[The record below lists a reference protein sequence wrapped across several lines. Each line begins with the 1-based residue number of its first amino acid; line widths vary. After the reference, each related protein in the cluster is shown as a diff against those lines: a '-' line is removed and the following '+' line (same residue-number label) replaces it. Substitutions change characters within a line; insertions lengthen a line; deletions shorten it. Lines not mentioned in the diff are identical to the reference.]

1 MVCVEFQRDVVEFV
15 LRHLD
20 VGVGI
25 DLVALHDV
33 IGSDFLA
40 GVGIDLGVFD
50 AVAGLAVDLI
60 EADLFA
66 IRRRRIKGD
75 RAGHERKAQEAF
87 PVGAGGHGI
96 LRNATDD
103 VQGYHRRTGFQS

>member
-1 MVCVEFQRDVVEFV
+1 GRFQRDVIELV
-15 LRHLD
+15 LRDFD
-20 VGVGI
+20 VGVGV

-33 IGSDFLA
+33 VVGDLLA
-40 GVGIDLGVFD
+40 GVGVDLGIFD
-50 AVAGLAVDLI
+50 AVAGLAIDLV
-60 EADLFA
+60 ETDLFA

-103 VQGYHRRTGFQS
+103 GYRITRGTRI